1 MKVNLGRSMPA
12 TSGRSMA
19 RPSGIAPVIFGQ
31 LPVHVLCVRP
41 LERLN
46 KEVKRRARVVGIFPN
61 DASVIRLVGAVPVH
75 HKHARIVTRVLRTS
89 PEGVHLPPSITQTA
103 GQGQCVRAKGGGR
116 ADRNPDLTQFLLDG
130 GRHPAGRL

>member
-1 MKVNLGRSMPA
+1 MPA

-19 RPSGIAPVIFGQ
+19 RPSGIAPVKFGQ

-75 HKHARIVTRVLRTS
+75 HKHARIVTRF
-89 PEGVHLPPSITQTA
+89 
-103 GQGQCVRAKGGGR
+103 C
-116 ADRNPDLTQFLLDG
+116 
-130 GRHPAGRL
+130 GRHPRGSTYPRPSPKPQARANVSGPRAAEGRIATRT